1 MNILLSIA
9 KGWTTYISYRG
20 IYDTLWLDRLALAEC
35 MSSLGKHVHRE
46 YLLAIVLVEIYCV
59 VTITMNYL
67 VVSQHSGAAAAKGTT
82 QVQLT
87 GGISTKT
94 QPNFNSALFI
104 SYDVYDCRG
113 ASFIHTHILNC
124 SCTKGKS

>member
-9 KGWTTYISYRG
+9 KGWTTCISYRG

-35 MSSLGKHVHRE
+35 KSSLGKHVHRE

-67 VVSQHSGAAAAKGTT
+67 VVSQHSGAAAARYRTGTIDGGNIHQNTT
-82 QVQLT
+82 Q
-87 GGISTKT
+87 
-94 QPNFNSALFI
+94 F
-104 SYDVYDCRG
+104 
-113 ASFIHTHILNC
+113 
-124 SCTKGKS
+124 